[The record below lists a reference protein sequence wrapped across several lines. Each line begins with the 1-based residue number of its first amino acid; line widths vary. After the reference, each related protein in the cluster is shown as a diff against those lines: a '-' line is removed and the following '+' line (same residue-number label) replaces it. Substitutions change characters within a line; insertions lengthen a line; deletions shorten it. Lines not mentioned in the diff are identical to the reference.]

1 MKNWPVGQKLGVGF
15 GVAVL
20 LMLGMAG
27 LAIYELSMVH
37 QLSEQVIEDRY
48 PKVAFVEDAKQNI
61 GEIVEHVTGAV
72 LTADKQEAETRIANV
87 EKLRHENDA
96 VFQQLTQKLIAPE
109 ARALLD
115 QATEL
120 RAELGKMYPTL
131 YAQIRADQKAEA
143 LAYFGS
149 TWQPKSDALS
159 TKLAE
164 LGSLVEDQMTAAGH
178 ESNTL
183 YTQARWQ
190 LGIGAVLLLVLTSSC
205 AIWLT
210 QLIRGPLLQA
220 KDIATR
226 IAGGDLTASWDKVPV
241 HGDEIGQTLR
251 AMRDMQ
257 GNLTQLLRDVSEKA
271 NQVSSSAEVLATASL
286 QVAQSSQ
293 AQSESASASAA
304 AVEQLTVSVDQLTA
318 NATEA
323 SDKATQAG
331 QHASSGEQV
340 VMDASRASR
349 EIETKVDEASDE
361 ILTLSENVRQIG
373 AITVMIREVAD
384 QTNLLA
390 LNAAIEAARAGE
402 QGRGFAVVA
411 DEVRK
416 LAERTTV
423 SAHEISSMVTTIQEG
438 ATRVVDAMQR
448 NREVVGQVVT
458 AADTATEAMTH
469 IRSSADGVRNA
480 VVDIRGT
487 LQEQRGASTQVARE
501 IEAIAQMAD
510 ENSAAAESVSS
521 TVQGLKDV
529 AQELSQTVGKFRL
542 A

>member
-1 MKNWPVGQKLGVGF
+1 MKNWPVGRKLGVGF

-20 LMLGMAG
+20 LMLGMAA
-27 LAIYELSMVH
+27 LAVYELSMVH
-37 QLSEQVIEDRY
+37 RLSDQVIQDRY
-48 PKVAFVEDAKQNI
+48 PKVALVEDAKQNI
-61 GEIVEHVTGAV
+61 GEIVEHVTAAV
-72 LTADKQEAETRIANV
+72 LTADKQEAEARIANV
-87 EKLRHENDA
+87 EKLRQHNDGI
-96 VFQQLTQKLIAPE
+96 FKQLEQTLVAAD
-109 ARALLD
+109 ARAQLD
-115 QATEL
+115 QATAQ
-120 RAELGKMYPTL
+120 RGELGKMYPTL
-131 YAQIRADQKAEA
+131 YALIRADQRPEA

-149 TWQPKSDALS
+149 TWQPRSDALS
-159 TKLAE
+159 TRLAE
-164 LGSLVEDQMTAAGH
+164 LGGVVEDQMTAAGQ
-178 ESNTL
+178 ESATL
-183 YTQARWQ
+183 YAQARWQ
-190 LGIGAVLLLVLTSSC
+190 LGIGALVLLVLTSSC

-210 QLIRGPLLQA
+210 QLIRSPLLRA
-220 KDIATR
+220 KEIATR
-226 IAGGDLTASWDKVPV
+226 IADGDLTASWDGVPV
-241 HGDEIGQTLR
+241 HGDEIGQTLG

-257 GNLTQLLRDVSEKA
+257 ANLTQLLRDVSDKA
-271 NQVSSSAEVLATASL
+271 TRVSGSAEILATASL

-323 SDKATQAG
+323 SDKAVQAG

-340 VMDASRASR
+340 VNDASRASR
-349 EIETKVDEASDE
+349 EIETKVDEASEE
-361 ILTLSENVRQIG
+361 IRVLSENVRQIG

-423 SAHEISSMVTTIQEG
+423 SAHEISSMVDTIQQG

-458 AADTATEAMTH
+458 AAETATEAMTH

-480 VVDIRGT
+480 VIDIRGT

-510 ENSAAAESVSS
+510 ENSAAADSVSS
-521 TVQGLKDV
+521 TVQGLKNV